1 MITFI
6 YVTLFYHV
14 ILDANLVGSSTSLV
28 GIWKLYQSVFLF
40 QYARRI
46 FDFNKLSLSSLM
58 LHELR

>member
-14 ILDANLVGSSTSLV
+14 ILDANLVGSNTSLV
-28 GIWKLYQSVFLF
+28 GIWELYQSVFLF
-40 QYARRI
+40 QHARI